1 MENGWKFTSDCQLI
15 VDNQWG
21 GIMQY
26 NGFEFKMIE
35 QNNKEIEFLK
45 NVAKNLREL
54 NKELEEENDRY
65 SEEQMN
71 EMYNY
76 YKGKGY

>member
-1 MENGWKFTSDCQLI
+1 MRRNKIYQGL
-15 VDNQWG
+15 
-21 GIMQY
+21 
-26 NGFEFKMIE
+26 EFKIIE
-35 QNNKEIEFLK
+35 KNNKEIEFLK

>member
-1 MENGWKFTSDCQLI
+1 
-15 VDNQWG
+15 
-21 GIMQY
+21 MQY

>member
-1 MENGWKFTSDCQLI
+1 
-15 VDNQWG
+15 
-21 GIMQY
+21 MQY

-71 EMYNY
+71 EIYKY
-76 YKGKGY
+76 YKNGGLVE

>member
-1 MENGWKFTSDCQLI
+1 
-15 VDNQWG
+15 
-21 GIMQY
+21 MQY
-26 NGFEFKMIE
+26 RDNMSVENQGFEFKIIE
-35 QNNKEIEFLK
+35 KNNKEIQFLK
-45 NVAKNLREL
+45 NTAEKLQEL

>member
-1 MENGWKFTSDCQLI
+1 
-15 VDNQWG
+15 
-21 GIMQY
+21 MQY
-26 NGFEFKMIE
+26 NGFEFKIIE
-35 QNNKEIEFLK
+35 KNNKEIEFLK
-45 NVAKNLREL
+45 NTAEKLQEL
-54 NKELEEENDRY
+54 NNELKEENDRY

>member
-1 MENGWKFTSDCQLI
+1 
-15 VDNQWG
+15 
-21 GIMQY
+21 MQY

-65 SEEQMN
+65 SEEQM
-71 EMYNY
+71 EKMYNY

>member
-1 MENGWKFTSDCQLI
+1 MYQGL
-15 VDNQWG
+15 
-21 GIMQY
+21 
-26 NGFEFKMIE
+26 EFKIIE
-35 QNNKEIEFLK
+35 KNNKEIEFLK